1 MKAPQDMIFERS
13 FHDQKAA
20 MHVTVLFSSLFR
32 TLAGIEQEVLEVA
45 EGTTIDRLSGILAQ
59 KYQNLPL
66 DSEKTYYVINDQISA
81 RDRVLSDGD
90 QVRIFQLL
98 AGG

>member
-1 MKAPQDMIFERS
+1 MRI
-13 FHDQKAA
+13 
-20 MHVTVLFSSLFR
+20 TVHFSSLFR
-32 TLAGIEQEVLEVA
+32 TLTGVEHEVLDVA
-45 EGTTIDRLSGILAQ
+45 GGTTIDRLSSILVQ

-66 DSEKTYYVINDQISA
+66 ESRKTYFMINGQFST
-81 RDRVLSDGD
+81 RSQVLAEGD

>member
-1 MKAPQDMIFERS
+1 MIVGRS
-13 FHDQKAA
+13 FHDHKAIMRITA
-20 MHVTVLFSSLFR
+20 HFSSLFR
-32 TLAGIEQEVLEVA
+32 TLADIEKEALEVD
-45 EGTTIDRLSGILAQ
+45 EGTTID
-59 KYQNLPL
+59 
-66 DSEKTYYVINDQISA
+66 QIAA

>member
-1 MKAPQDMIFERS
+1 MVFGRS
-13 FHDQKAA
+13 LHDKQAA
-20 MHVTVLFSSLFR
+20 MRITVQFSSLFR
-32 TLAGIEQEVLEVA
+32 TLAGVEREVLDVA
-45 EGTTIDRLSGILAQ
+45 EGTTIDRLSSILAQ

-66 DSEKTYYVINDQISA
+66 ESGKTYFMINGQIS
-81 RDRVLSDGD
+81 RRNQVLAEGD